1 MSYIRSWALGGD
13 GIIFHRL
20 SFILFFNRTHFW
32 YNCTPKKSFL
42 LWKKESIRTIIPQE
56 SDPGWA
62 KSAGN
67 KHQQKPTSLIYED
80 SSGFTLAL
88 LPQAKIPEASAG
100 WAKSKLCGRNAHQPA
115 KKRKKEKMSP
125 SSWSA
130 AHKPLPA
137 TLLHLSSVPCLK
149 FVMREK
155 VIFTAGCVRD
165 LFKAFV
171 RGSLSMQLLRL
182 SAATESK
189 GNTVDAVIA
198 RRCPQKEL
206 SLNWISLSPSVGEK
220 QNLLLVLC

>member
-20 SFILFFNRTHFW
+20 SFSFFFNRTRFW

-100 WAKSKLCGRNAHQPA
+100 WAKASCVEETHISQP
-115 KKRKKEKMSP
+115 KKERNKKCPPVPGLLHINP
-125 SSWSA
+125 SLPHFYTCLVFPVWSLSWER
-130 AHKPLPA
+130 KLFLLPA
-137 TLLHLSSVPCLK
+137 VYETFSRHSFGAACRCSSFACQLPQRVKATPWMLWLLGNALK
-149 FVMREK
+149 K
-155 VIFTAGCVRD
+155 
-165 LFKAFV
+165 
-171 RGSLSMQLLRL
+171 S
-182 SAATESK
+182 
-189 GNTVDAVIA
+189 
-198 RRCPQKEL
+198 CP
-206 SLNWISLSPSVGEK
+206 
-220 QNLLLVLC
+220 